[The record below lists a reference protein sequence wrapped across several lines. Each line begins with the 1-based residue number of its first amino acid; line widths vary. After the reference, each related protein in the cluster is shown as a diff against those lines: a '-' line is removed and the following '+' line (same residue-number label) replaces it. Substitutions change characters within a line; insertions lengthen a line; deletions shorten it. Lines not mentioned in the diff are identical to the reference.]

1 MGGIK
6 TTQHSSRIR
15 EETQEIVIMTPGE
28 RQYDIEIII
37 ARQREKTLMTLRK
50 KCNEPNTEII
60 VAKAR
65 M

>member
-1 MGGIK
+1 MGGLK

-37 ARQREKTLMTLRK
+37 ARQREKI
-50 KCNEPNTEII
+50 PNDT
-60 VAKAR
+60 
-65 M
+65 